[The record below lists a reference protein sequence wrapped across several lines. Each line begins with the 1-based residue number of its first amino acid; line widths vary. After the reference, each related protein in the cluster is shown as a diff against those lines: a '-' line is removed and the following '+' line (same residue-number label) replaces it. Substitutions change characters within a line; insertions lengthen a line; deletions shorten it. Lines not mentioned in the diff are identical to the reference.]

1 MGGIVM
7 EEEQQEEQLVSPPFV
22 KLTFAG
28 NGNYEVES
36 NAPSPLWKGMLL
48 ECAAKIKEQL

>member
-1 MGGIVM
+1 MDTDQLNAS
-7 EEEQQEEQLVSPPFV
+7 EEENVPAFV
-22 KLTFAG
+22 RITIADDGYKI
-28 NGNYEVES
+28 ES